1 MKETNLKEYFNK
13 AVSAEVLNQD
23 VTGSKVKT
31 GFDTSKVDVEII
43 QSEEEFEI
51 TTKHLCQLLEDTISN
66 KISIKNLATIAFA
79 LEGSDYFHWDNET
92 IDGKKVSRVLFE
104 WDNEEINYPI
114 NKENLNLWRTYL
126 QTGEYN
132 LKR

>member
-1 MKETNLKEYFNK
+1 M
-13 AVSAEVLNQD
+13 
-23 VTGSKVKT
+23 
-31 GFDTSKVDVEII
+31 DVEII

>member
-1 MKETNLKEYFNK
+1 MKETTLKEYFNK
-13 AVSAEVLNQD
+13 TVSAEVLNQD
-23 VTGSKVKT
+23 VTGSQVKT
-31 GFDTSKVDVEII
+31 GFDTSRVDVEVI

-92 IDGKKVSRVLFE
+92 IDGEKVSRVLFE

-126 QTGEYN
+126 QTGEYI

>member
-1 MKETNLKEYFNK
+1 MKETTLKEYFNK